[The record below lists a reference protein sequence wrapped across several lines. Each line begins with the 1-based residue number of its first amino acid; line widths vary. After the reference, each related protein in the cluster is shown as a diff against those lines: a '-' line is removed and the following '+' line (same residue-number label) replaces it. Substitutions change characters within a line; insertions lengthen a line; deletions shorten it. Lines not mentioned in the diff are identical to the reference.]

1 MTAPT
6 TEPFTHPALFY
17 RGEEEYVD
25 GTVPF
30 IREGLAAGEPVAV
43 AVPGPRLELLR
54 SALGDGA
61 TDVRFID
68 MTVAGRNPGRIIPKV
83 LSVFA
88 DAHPKERVRIIGEP
102 IWPDRTGVEYPACV
116 QHEALINSAFEGRDA
131 TILCP
136 YDEAGLGEQVLT
148 DAYETHPVV
157 ISGGLRRNS
166 PSYAPERAVE
176 RYNEPLPV
184 AEGAEGYVF
193 GADELP
199 AARYFVAE
207 RAARLGLS
215 GVRLDDLALVVAEL
229 TTNSVVHGGGWGAVY
244 VWGEGGQVV
253 CEVRDE
259 GELKDSLAGRRPSP
273 PAQVGGRGLLLVN
286 YLMDLVRVR
295 TGPEGTVV
303 RCYVDV

>member
-1 MTAPT
+1 MTAPLS
-6 TEPFTHPALFY
+6 EPFVHPALFY

-25 GTVPF
+25 ATVPF

-43 AVPGPRLELLR
+43 AVPGPKLDVLR
-54 SALGDGA
+54 SALGDGS

-68 MTVAGRNPGRIIPKV
+68 LTQAGRNPGRIIPRV

-88 DAHPKERVRIIGEP
+88 DAHPKARVRIIGEP
-102 IWPDRTGVEYPACV
+102 VWPGRTGVEYPACV

-131 TILCP
+131 MILCP
-136 YDEAGLGEQVLT
+136 YDEAGFSEQVLT
-148 DAYETHPVV
+148 DAYATHPVV
-157 ISGGLRRNS
+157 ISGGRWRTS
-166 PSYAPERAVE
+166 PSYAPEAVVE

-184 AEGAEGYVF
+184 VEGAEGYVF

-207 RAARLGLS
+207 RAARFGLA

-229 TTNSVVHGGGWGAVY
+229 TTNSVVHGGGSGTVY

-259 GELKDSLAGRRPSP
+259 GELKDQLAGRRPSP

-295 TGPEGTVV
+295 TGAEGTVV